1 MVIVK
6 VTLSG
11 HVRIQRISCRI
22 SRRKVTDLRYG
33 EDIIIYFLLKI
44 CYAIRTG

>member
-11 HVRIQRISCRI
+11 HVTIQRLYCRI
-22 SRRKVTDLRYG
+22 SRRKVTDLHYG
-33 EDIIIYFLLKI
+33 EDIIIYFLLKF
-44 CYAIRTG
+44 CYAITTG